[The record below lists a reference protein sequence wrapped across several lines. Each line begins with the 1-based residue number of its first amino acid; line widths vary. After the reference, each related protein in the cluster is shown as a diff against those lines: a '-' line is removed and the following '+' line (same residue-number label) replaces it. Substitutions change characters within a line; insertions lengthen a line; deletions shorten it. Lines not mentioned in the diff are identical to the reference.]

1 MSEVTKLNTVTLSAP
16 VRIDGEEVTEITLR
30 KPMTGELRG
39 LSMIDILRMDV
50 NAMIRLLPRISQPP
64 LSEGQLA
71 SEIAPED
78 FTDLASRTVLF
89 FARRE
94 QLEGQL
100 LELDTAP

>member
-1 MSEVTKLNTVTLSAP
+1 MSQVTKLNTVTLSAP
-16 VRIDGEEVTEITLR
+16 VRIDGQAVTEITLR

-64 LSEGQLA
+64 LSERQLA
-71 SEIAPED
+71 NEIAPED

-100 LELDTAP
+100 LELEPVP